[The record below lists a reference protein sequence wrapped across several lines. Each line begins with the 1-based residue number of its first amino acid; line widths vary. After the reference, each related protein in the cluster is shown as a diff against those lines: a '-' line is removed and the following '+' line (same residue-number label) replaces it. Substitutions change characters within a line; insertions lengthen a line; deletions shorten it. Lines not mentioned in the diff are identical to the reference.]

1 MPMEDTPLEQL
12 VVELA
17 TKWTGEESVLLVPGE
32 ETDTPANEHTE
43 SVSKQT
49 RIFIVT
55 PATLGGA
62 EQILG
67 RRKGKSHSASQA
79 EFRDTVAGD

>member
-32 ETDTPANEHTE
+32 ETDTPANELTE
-43 SVSKQT
+43 SVSKQKK
-49 RIFIVT
+49 IFMLLQQLLAALSKYWDGGKEK
-55 PATLGGA
+55 ATA
-62 EQILG
+62 
-67 RRKGKSHSASQA
+67 QA
-79 EFRDTVAGD
+79 KQNFGTL